1 MLFYMTR
8 STQTDLVLDAVLP
21 EVLVLWP
28 AGHDGAALLGADLD
42 HGAVEQLD
50 PVEEV
55 HHVHGQPVVETIVR
69 RLLHSLRMRG

>member
-55 HHVHGQPVVETIVR
+55 HHVHGQPVVEAVVR
-69 RLLHSLRMRG
+69 GLLHSLCKRG